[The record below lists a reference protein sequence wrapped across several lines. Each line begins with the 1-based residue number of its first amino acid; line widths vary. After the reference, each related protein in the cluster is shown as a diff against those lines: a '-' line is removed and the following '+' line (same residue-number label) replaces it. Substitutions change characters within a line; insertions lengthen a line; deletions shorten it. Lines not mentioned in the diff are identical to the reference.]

1 MSNARGRFC
10 GVAML
15 SVVSAGLSSAPSFA
29 ADSPASPGIEEII
42 VTAEK
47 RETTA
52 QETSI
57 ALTAFD
63 AEQLQLRG
71 IHDITDLQWSVP
83 NLVISPNSQSPVTY
97 AYIRGIGSD
106 QLVAGFDPGVSYH
119 LDGVY
124 VGQPSSMPGDL
135 WDMQRVEVLRGPQGT
150 LYGRNTTGGSINVI
164 TADPSQDFEMFGDV
178 TAGNY
183 DDVRE
188 RFVVSGPL
196 ADDISAR
203 LAVVNESN
211 DGYQDNKIGHNGDVV
226 DYTSVRGKLRFDLSE
241 NANLVLTAQNFQNS
255 GNQSQRRREP
265 FAPAVFPLPPP
276 VGPITVNIFDGAI
289 PNPTNVREV
298 AKDYREYLDLDNDFL
313 GARLTWDFDGG
324 FLGPVT
330 LVSNTGYID
339 NSWAQTADIDQ
350 SSNPVQSQ
358 RWTMNTNQIT
368 QELRLVSAGKG
379 PWEWIVGV
387 FYFNENLSSDY
398 AFQDTT
404 PLFGFQFFN
413 GGKLKTESSAVF
425 GQVGYDM
432 RDRGLP
438 LKLVVG
444 GRYTSDEKEIN
455 EYQRIP
461 AFLVNMANNDQQ
473 QWDEGTGKVEL
484 DWFIADDVLGY
495 VTLSHGYKGGGYSLG
510 QFDAYDPE
518 KVDSAETGLKSQF
531 WSNRAQVNVAAF
543 YNDYKDLQV
552 NFLQATSFTTDNAAD
567 ATIKGVELEAV
578 VLPFDQFTYGLNL
591 TWLSAQFDNYQ
602 FTPTISLDGDTLNR
616 APEYTVSTYAQY
628 DYSMG
633 NRGTI
638 TARAQYYWQDDVY
651 YRVQNVDRH
660 KEGAFFTADAR
671 LMWTSAD
678 QQWTVDAFVQNLT
691 DEDNLR
697 NMTVND
703 GLASGTPTT
712 FDSYYPPRT
721 YGLRL
726 AWKMVNQ

>member
-1 MSNARGRFC
+1 MSNARSRLR
-10 GVAML
+10 GVAIL
-15 SVVSAGLSSAPSFA
+15 SVAFTGFSSTPSFA
-29 ADSPASPGIEEII
+29 AEGEAIEEII

-47 RETTA
+47 RETSA
-52 QETSI
+52 QETPI
-57 ALTAFD
+57 ALTAYD

-71 IHDITDLQWSVP
+71 INDITDLQWSVP
-83 NLVISPNSQSPVTY
+83 SLVISPNSQSPVTY

-124 VGQPSSMPGDL
+124 VGQPSSMPGDM

-164 TADPSQDFEMFGDV
+164 TADPTQDFEMFGDV

-188 RFVVSGPL
+188 RLVVSGAL
-196 ADDISAR
+196 ADDVSAR

-211 DGYQDNKIGHNGDVV
+211 DGYQDNKTGHNGDVT

-276 VGPITVNIFDGAI
+276 IGPVTVDIFTGAV
-289 PNPTNVREV
+289 PNPKNVREV
-298 AKDYREYLDLDNDFL
+298 AKDYREYLNLDNDFL
-313 GARLTWDFDGG
+313 GARLTWDFDAG

-330 LVSNTGYID
+330 LVTNTGYITND
-339 NSWAQTADIDQ
+339 WFQSADIDQ
-350 SSNPVQSQ
+350 SSNPVQFQ
-358 RWTMNTNQIT
+358 RWTMNTDQLT
-368 QELRLVSAGKG
+368 QEIRLVSAGKG
-379 PWEWIVGV
+379 PWEWILGG

-398 AFQDTT
+398 FFQDST
-404 PLFGFQFFN
+404 PLFGFDFFN
-413 GGKLKTESSAVF
+413 GGKLKTTSSAVF
-425 GQVGYDM
+425 GQIGYDM
-432 RDRGLP
+432 RENGLP
-438 LKLVVG
+438 FKVVVG

-455 EYQRIP
+455 EYQRIA
-461 AFLVNMANNDQQ
+461 AFGVNLARTDQQ
-473 QWDEGTGKVEL
+473 QWDEGTGKVEF
-484 DWFIADDVLGY
+484 DWFITDDVFSY
-495 VTLSHGYKGGGYSLG
+495 VNLSHGYKGGGYSLG
-510 QFDAYDPE
+510 QFDTYDPE
-518 KVDSAETGLKSQF
+518 KVDSAEVGLKSQF
-531 WSNRAQVNVAAF
+531 WSNRAQVNIAAF

-567 ATIKGVELEAV
+567 ATIKGVELETLL
-578 VLPFDQFTYGLNL
+578 LPFDQFSFGLNL
-591 TWLSAQFDNYQ
+591 TWLNAQFDKYQ

-616 APEYTVSTYAQY
+616 APEYTVSTFAQY
-628 DYSMG
+628 DYSLG
-633 NRGTI
+633 ANGTI

-651 YRVQNVDRH
+651 YRVQNIDRH
-660 KEGAFFTADAR
+660 REGAFFTADAR

-678 QQWTVDAFVQNLT
+678 DEWTIDAFVQNLT

-721 YGLRL
+721 YGVRL
-726 AWKMVNQ
+726 AWKMVPAK

>member
-15 SVVSAGLSSAPSFA
+15 SVVSAAGLSSAPSFA
-29 ADSPASPGIEEII
+29 ADSPASPAIEEII

-183 DDVRE
+183 DDMRE

-265 FAPAVFPLPPP
+265 FAPAVYDLGPPIGT
-276 VGPITVNIFDGAI
+276 VTVNIFDGAI
-289 PNPTNVREV
+289 PNPKNVREV

-358 RWTMNTNQIT
+358 RWTMNTNQVT

-379 PWEWIVGV
+379 PWEWIVGA

-398 AFQDTT
+398 AFQDSYAALRF
-404 PLFGFQFFN
+404 PVLQRWQAEDG
-413 GGKLKTESSAVF
+413 
-425 GQVGYDM
+425 
-432 RDRGLP
+432 
-438 LKLVVG
+438 VVCG
-444 GRYTSDEKEIN
+444 VRTGR
-455 EYQRIP
+455 
-461 AFLVNMANNDQQ
+461 L
-473 QWDEGTGKVEL
+473 
-484 DWFIADDVLGY
+484 
-495 VTLSHGYKGGGYSLG
+495 
-510 QFDAYDPE
+510 
-518 KVDSAETGLKSQF
+518 
-531 WSNRAQVNVAAF
+531 
-543 YNDYKDLQV
+543 
-552 NFLQATSFTTDNAAD
+552 
-567 ATIKGVELEAV
+567 
-578 VLPFDQFTYGLNL
+578 
-591 TWLSAQFDNYQ
+591 
-602 FTPTISLDGDTLNR
+602 
-616 APEYTVSTYAQY
+616 
-628 DYSMG
+628 
-633 NRGTI
+633 
-638 TARAQYYWQDDVY
+638 
-651 YRVQNVDRH
+651 RH
-660 KEGAFFTADAR
+660 A
-671 LMWTSAD
+671 
-678 QQWTVDAFVQNLT
+678 
-691 DEDNLR
+691 
-697 NMTVND
+697 
-703 GLASGTPTT
+703 
-712 FDSYYPPRT
+712 
-721 YGLRL
+721 
-726 AWKMVNQ
+726 

>member
-1 MSNARGRFC
+1 MANARSRFC

-29 ADSPASPGIEEII
+29 ADSPAIEEII

-135 WDMQRVEVLRGPQGT
+135 WDMERVEVLRGPQGT

-183 DDVRE
+183 DDIRE

-241 NANLVLTAQNFQNS
+241 SANLVLTAQNFQNS

-265 FAPAVFPLPPP
+265 FAPAVYDLGPPIGT
-276 VGPITVNIFDGAI
+276 VTVNIFDGAI
-289 PNPTNVREV
+289 PNPKNVREV

-358 RWTMNTNQIT
+358 RWTMNTNQVT

-379 PWEWIVGV
+379 PWEWIVGA

-398 AFQDTT
+398 AFQDST

-413 GGKLKTESSAVF
+413 GGRLKTESSAVF

-432 RDRGLP
+432 RDGGLP

-444 GRYTSDEKEIN
+444 GRYTSDQKEID

-461 AFLVNMANNDQQ
+461 AFLVNRANNDQQ

-518 KVDSAETGLKSQF
+518 KVDSAEVGLKSQF
-531 WSNRAQVNVAAF
+531 WSNRAQVNIATF

-552 NFLQATSFTTDNAAD
+552 NFLQGISFTTDNAAD
-567 ATIKGVELEAV
+567 ATIKGVELEAI

-591 TWLSAQFDNYQ
+591 TWLSAEFDDYQ
-602 FTPTISLDGDTLNR
+602 FTPTINLSGDTLNR

-651 YRVQNVDRH
+651 YRVQNIDRH

-726 AWKMVNQ
+726 AWKMVN

>member
-29 ADSPASPGIEEII
+29 ADSPAIEEII

-47 RETTA
+47 RETSA

-164 TADPSQDFEMFGDV
+164 TADPTQDFEMFGDL

-183 DDVRE
+183 DGMRE
-188 RFVVSGPL
+188 RFVVSGAL
-196 ADDISAR
+196 ADDVSAR

-211 DGYQDNKIGHNGDVV
+211 DGYQDNKTGHNGDVV
-226 DYTSVRGKLRFDLSE
+226 DYTSVRGKLRFDLSD
-241 NANLVLTAQNFQNS
+241 NANLVLTAQNFQNN

-265 FAPAVFPLPPP
+265 FGTIPMFIGAV
-276 VGPITVNIFDGAI
+276 

-298 AKDYREYLDLDNDFL
+298 AKDYRENLNLDNDFL
-313 GARLTWDFDGG
+313 GARLTWDFDAG

-330 LVSNTGYID
+330 LVTNTGYITND
-339 NSWAQTADIDQ
+339 WFQSADIDQ
-350 SSNPVQSQ
+350 SSNPAQFQ
-358 RWTMNTNQIT
+358 RWTMDTNQFT
-368 QELRLVSAGKG
+368 QEIRLVSAGEG
-379 PWEWIVGV
+379 AWEWIVGA
-387 FYFNENLSSDY
+387 FYFNENLSTDY
-398 AFQDTT
+398 FFQDST
-404 PLFGFQFFN
+404 PVFGFQYFN
-413 GGKLKTESSAVF
+413 GGTLKTTSEAAF
-425 GQVGYDM
+425 GQVGYDF
-432 RDRGLP
+432 RDAGYPFKVTL
-438 LKLVVG
+438 G
-444 GRYTSDEKEIN
+444 GRYTSDEKRID
-455 EYQRIP
+455 EYLNAP
-461 AFLVNMANNDQQ
+461 AFGLNNLRRKDSQD
-473 QWDEGTGKVEL
+473 WDEGTGKL
-484 DWFIADDVLGY
+484 GFDWFISDDVLGY
-495 VTLSHGYKGGGYSLG
+495 LNLSHGYKGGGYSIG
-510 QFDAYDPE
+510 QFDTYDPE
-518 KVDSAETGLKSQF
+518 KVDSAELGLKSQF

-552 NFLQATSFTTDNAAD
+552 NFLQGISFTTDNAAD
-567 ATIKGVELEAV
+567 ATIKGVELEVV

-602 FTPTISLDGDTLNR
+602 FTPAISLDGDTLNR

-660 KEGAFFTADAR
+660 REGAFFTADAR

-691 DEDNLR
+691 DEDNVR

-726 AWKMVNQ
+726 AWKMVN